1 MSYPFAPA
9 LRDALAERCRSFPRR
24 EHGGEGLKR
33 SAVAI
38 TVVDAGDG
46 SGEAAF
52 LLTRRAPKLR
62 THAGQWALPGG
73 RLDAGETTMAA
84 ALRELREELGVAL
97 GEADVLGVLDDY
109 PTRSGYAI
117 TPIVA
122 WLDNIGQVRPN
133 PQEVDAV
140 YRIRLDEI
148 SRPEALHFLDIPES
162 DRPVIRIT
170 FGDGMVH
177 APTAAMVYQ
186 LIELAAGRITRVDEL
201 EQPVFAWR

>member
-1 MSYPFAPA
+1 MSFPFAPA
-9 LRDALAERCRSFPRR
+9 FRETLAERCRTFPRR
-24 EHGGEGLKR
+24 EHPGEGLKR

-38 TVVDAGDG
+38 TLVDAGDG
-46 SGEAAF
+46 SGETAF

-73 RLDAGETTMAA
+73 RLDPGEGPVQG
-84 ALRELREELGVAL
+84 ALRELEEELGVRA
-97 GEADVLGVLDDY
+97 GEETVLGVLDDY

-117 TPIVA
+117 VPIVT
-122 WLDNIGQVRPN
+122 WLEDIRAVRPN
-133 PQEVDAV
+133 PQEVAAV

-148 SRPEALHFLDIPES
+148 SRPESIHFLSIAES
-162 DRPVIRIT
+162 DRPVIRLT

-177 APTAAMVYQ
+177 APTAAMVHQ
-186 LIELAAGRITRVDEL
+186 LAELAAGRVTRVEHL

>member
-1 MSYPFAPA
+1 MSCPFTPEF
-9 LRDALAERCRSFPRR
+9 RRTLAERCRTFPRR
-24 EHGGEGLKR
+24 TIAGEELKR

-38 TVVDAGDG
+38 TLVDAGDG

-73 RLDAGETTMAA
+73 RMDPGETLEAA
-84 ALRELREELGVAL
+84 ARREFEEEMGVPLA
-97 GEADVLGVLDDY
+97 GDAVLGMLDDY

-117 TPIVA
+117 APVVA
-122 WLDNIGQVRPN
+122 WMENVGAIRPN
-133 PQEVDAV
+133 PHEVAAI

-148 SRPEALHFLDIPES
+148 SRPESVLFLDIPES
-162 DRPVIRIT
+162 DRPVIRIL

-177 APTAAMVYQ
+177 APTAALVYQ
-186 LIELAAGRITRVDEL
+186 LTELAAGRVTRVDQL

>member
-1 MSYPFAPA
+1 MSFPFTPA
-9 LRDALAERCRSFPRR
+9 LRETLAERCRSFPRR
-24 EHGGEGLKR
+24 PYGGEALKR

-38 TVVDAGDG
+38 TLVDAGDG

-73 RLDAGETTMAA
+73 RLDPGETSVAA
-84 ALRELREELGVAL
+84 ALRELQEELGVSL
-97 GEADVLGVLDDY
+97 GEDAVLGVLDDY

-117 TPIVA
+117 VPIVA
-122 WLDNIGQVRPN
+122 WLGEIGEVRPN
-133 PQEVDAV
+133 PQEVASV
-140 YRIRLDEI
+140 YRIRLDEV
-148 SRPEALHFLDIPES
+148 SRPDALHFLSIPES

-186 LIELAAGRITRVDEL
+186 LLELAAGRITRVDEL